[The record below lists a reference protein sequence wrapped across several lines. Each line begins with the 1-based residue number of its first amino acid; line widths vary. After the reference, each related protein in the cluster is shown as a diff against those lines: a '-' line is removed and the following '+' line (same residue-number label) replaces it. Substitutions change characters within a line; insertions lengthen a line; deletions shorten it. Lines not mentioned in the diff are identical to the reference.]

1 MTDNPQTARRM
12 GTTATREAHNNTS
25 PGRYVCPR
33 LLLCWWNQTLFLCS
47 NFEFNWPIFCLPARG
62 FRCESHSSCGDQ
74 ALNMCRRCVGMT
86 AAVLLELLFLAGNE
100 ATEPD
105 NLRSLSGHDIN
116 LPKVPHCG
124 ARDIAAGAGGCGK
137 WLPQSEAPKHELR
150 YGHNC
155 PFISARYNCVQ
166 LDSENKSSANR
177 YYFKSCEPAPA
188 PHGCTIPT
196 LHQALSKLA
205 GKRVLLCGD
214 SHARQLFEEILC
226 LLHATSVLVSV
237 NEIAGPW
244 IPEAVEGCVHMEH
257 FLCRLRCRL
266 LTATRVC
273 ELRWLLSVCFA
284 CSVSQHLIQT
294 KHLMGCPCGHS
305 GVRSQR

>member
-1 MTDNPQTARRM
+1 MTDNPQTARRL
-12 GTTATREAHNNTS
+12 GTTARS
-25 PGRYVCPR
+25 VCLGLLKLFIR
-33 LLLCWWNQTLFLCS
+33 LFVDGIRLFSCVQIL
-47 NFEFNWPIFCLPARG
+47 NFGLSFVSQKRDTPRG
-62 FRCESHSSCGDQ
+62 FRCESHSSYGDQ
-74 ALNMCRRCVGMT
+74 ALNMCHRCVGMT
-86 AAVLLELLFLAGNE
+86 AAVLLQLLFLAGNE
-100 ATEPD
+100 ATQPD

-116 LPKVPHCG
+116 LQKVPHCG

-177 YYFKSCEPAPA
+177 LYFKSCEPAPA

-237 NEIAGPW
+237 NDIAGPW
-244 IPEAVEGCVHMEH
+244 IPEAVEGCVHMEP
-257 FLCRLRCRL
+257 FLCRLRRRL
-266 LTATRVC
+266 
-273 ELRWLLSVCFA
+273 
-284 CSVSQHLIQT
+284 
-294 KHLMGCPCGHS
+294 
-305 GVRSQR
+305 